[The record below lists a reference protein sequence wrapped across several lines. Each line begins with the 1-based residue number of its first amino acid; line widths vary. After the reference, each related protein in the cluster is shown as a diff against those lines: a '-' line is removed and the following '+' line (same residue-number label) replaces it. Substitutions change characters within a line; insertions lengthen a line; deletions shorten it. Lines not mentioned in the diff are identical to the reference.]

1 MKTPHKHAEL
11 IKAWADGAEIE
22 ETFAGQDSVA
32 SGWTPFEGD
41 WGKAYTVFRVRP
53 EPEPDVVLYFRHCV
67 QWWGHETVED
77 GDNTKATFNG
87 ETGKLIKL
95 EVVS

>member
-1 MKTPHKHAEL
+1 MKTPHKYAAL

-22 ETFAGQDSVA
+22 WQYPANAEWKTCD
-32 SGWTPFEGD
+32 
-41 WGKAYTVFRVRP
+41 RP
-53 EPEPDVVLYFRHCV
+53 AWREQVGYRIKPEQEPDVVLYFRHCV

-95 EVVS
+95 EMVS